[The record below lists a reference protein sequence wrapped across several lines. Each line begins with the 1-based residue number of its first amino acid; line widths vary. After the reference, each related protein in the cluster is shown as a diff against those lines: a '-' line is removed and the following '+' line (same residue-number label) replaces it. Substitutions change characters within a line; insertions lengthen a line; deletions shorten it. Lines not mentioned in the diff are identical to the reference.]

1 MAIDQSTSLEEI
13 LNKWAIAF
21 KENSKRQ
28 ALSYGCQ
35 HDIREYIGFSEQYE
49 YCIKCDAKKVDGDWQ
64 QSEKLRKLI
73 DLF

>member
-21 KENSKRQ
+21 KENSQRDND
-28 ALSYGCQ
+28 SYGCQ
-35 HDIREYIGFSEQYE
+35 HEVKEYIGFSEQYE
-49 YCIKCDAKKVDGDWQ
+49 YCSKCDAKKIAGEWQ
-64 QSEKLRKLI
+64 QSEQMRKLL